1 MSELNWKFPEYISSF
16 EWLNNNLDNKKV
28 RIFDCTT
35 YLLYQDDDPSLPYIV
50 ESGFREYQI
59 SHIKNSAYLDLQKDL
74 SDNSSKFR
82 FTLPDYHTLAKNFSN
97 LGVGDDFHIV
107 LYSRNGLQW
116 ATRIWWMLY
125 VLGFKNLSILDGSF
139 NEWKKNNLPTESKIN
154 IFEKSEFKIEINN
167 KIFVDK
173 NRVLGSMNTKECVI
187 LNSLTEDLHNGENPR
202 YGRPG
207 RIPGSLNIPFHE
219 LTDLEKGCFKSPS
232 ECLEV
237 FKKKGISQD
246 SRVLNYCG
254 GGIAASLDAF
264 VLFQLGY
271 DDIEI
276 YDNSMSE
283 WATDEN
289 LPIEIG

>member
-1 MSELNWKFPEYISSF
+1 MSEINWKFPEYISSF

-125 VLGFKNLSILDGSF
+125 VLGFKNLSILNGSF
-139 NEWKKNNLPTESKIN
+139 NEWKKNNFPTESKIN
-154 IFEKSEFKIEINN
+154 VFEKSEFKIEIND

-173 NRVLGSMNTKECVI
+173 NRVLGSMNTNECVI

-207 RIPGSLNIPFHE
+207 RIPGSLNIPFNE
-219 LTDLEKGCFKSPS
+219 LTDVEKGCFKTSS

-237 FKKKGISQD
+237 FKRKGITQG
-246 SRVLNYCG
+246 SRILNYCG

-271 DDIEI
+271 NDIEI

-289 LPIEIG
+289 LPIEIE

>member
-1 MSELNWKFPEYISSF
+1 MSEINWKFPEYISSF

-59 SHIKNSAYLDLQKDL
+59 SHIKNSAYLDLQKDV

-237 FKKKGISQD
+237 FKKKGITQD

>member
-1 MSELNWKFPEYISSF
+1 MNEINWKFPEYISSF
-16 EWLNNNLDNKKV
+16 EWLNDNLDNKKV

-35 YLLYQDDDPSLPYIV
+35 YLLYQDENPSLPYIV

-237 FKKKGISQD
+237 FKKKGIPQD

>member
-1 MSELNWKFPEYISSF
+1 MN
-16 EWLNNNLDNKKV
+16 
-28 RIFDCTT
+28 
-35 YLLYQDDDPSLPYIV
+35 
-50 ESGFREYQI
+50 
-59 SHIKNSAYLDLQKDL
+59 
-74 SDNSSKFR
+74 
-82 FTLPDYHTLAKNFSN
+82 
-97 LGVGDDFHIV
+97 
-107 LYSRNGLQW
+107 RN
-116 ATRIWWMLY
+116 
-125 VLGFKNLSILDGSF
+125 
-139 NEWKKNNLPTESKIN
+139 
-154 IFEKSEFKIEINN
+154 
-167 KIFVDK
+167 
-173 NRVLGSMNTKECVI
+173 ECVI

-219 LTDLEKGCFKSPS
+219 LIDLEKGCFKSPS

-237 FKKKGISQD
+237 FKKKGITQD

>member
-1 MSELNWKFPEYISSF
+1 MSELNWKSPEYISSF
-16 EWLNNNLDNKKV
+16 EWLNDNLDNENV

-35 YLLYQDDDPSLPYIV
+35 YLLYQDEDPSLPYIV
-50 ESGFREYQI
+50 ESGFKEYQV
-59 SHIKNSAYLDLQKDL
+59 SHIKNSGYLDLQKDL

-82 FTLPDYHTLAKNFSN
+82 FTLPDYHTLAKKFSN
-97 LGVGDDFHIV
+97 LGVGDDYHIV

-154 IFEKSEFKIEINN
+154 IFEKSEFKIEIND

-173 NRVLGSMNTKECVI
+173 NRVLRSMNIKECVI

-219 LTDLEKGCFKSPS
+219 LTDLEKGCFKTPS

-237 FKKKGISQD
+237 FKNKGITQD

-289 LPIEIG
+289 LPLEIG

>member
-1 MSELNWKFPEYISSF
+1 MSELNWKSPEYISSF
-16 EWLNNNLDNKKV
+16 EWLNDNLDNENV

-35 YLLYQDDDPSLPYIV
+35 YLLYQDEDPSLPYIV
-50 ESGFREYQI
+50 ESGFKEYQV
-59 SHIKNSAYLDLQKDL
+59 SHIKNSGYLDLQKDL

-82 FTLPDYHTLAKNFSN
+82 FTLPDYHTLAKKFSN
-97 LGVGDDFHIV
+97 LGVGDDYHIV

-173 NRVLGSMNTKECVI
+173 NRVLRSMNIKECVI

-219 LTDLEKGCFKSPS
+219 LTDLEKGCFKTPS

-237 FKKKGISQD
+237 FKKKGITQD

>member
-1 MSELNWKFPEYISSF
+1 MSEINWKFPEYISSF

-35 YLLYQDDDPSLPYIV
+35 YLLYQDEDPSLPYIV
-50 ESGFREYQI
+50 ESGFKEYQV
-59 SHIKNSAYLDLQKDL
+59 SHIKNSGYLDLQKDL

-82 FTLPDYHTLAKNFSN
+82 FTLPDYHTLAKKFSN
-97 LGVGDDFHIV
+97 LGVGDDYHIV

-173 NRVLGSMNTKECVI
+173 NIVLRSMNIKECVI
-187 LNSLTEDLHNGENPR
+187 LNSLTEDLHNGKNPR

-219 LTDLEKGCFKSPS
+219 LTDLEKGCFKTPS
-232 ECLEV
+232 KCLEV
-237 FKKKGISQD
+237 FKKKGITQD

>member
-1 MSELNWKFPEYISSF
+1 MNEINWKFPEYISSF

-35 YLLYQDDDPSLPYIV
+35 YLLYQDENPALPYIV

-237 FKKKGISQD
+237 FKKKGIPQV

>member
-1 MSELNWKFPEYISSF
+1 MNEINWKFPEYISSF

-139 NEWKKNNLPTESKIN
+139 NEWKKNNLPIESKIN

>member
-1 MSELNWKFPEYISSF
+1 MSEINWKFPEYISSF

-125 VLGFKNLSILDGSF
+125 VLGFKNLSILNGSF
-139 NEWKKNNLPTESKIN
+139 NEWKKNNFPTESKVN
-154 IFEKSEFKIEINN
+154 VFEKSEFKIEIND

-173 NRVLGSMNTKECVI
+173 NRVLGSMNTNECVI

-237 FKKKGISQD
+237 FKKKGIPQV

>member
-1 MSELNWKFPEYISSF
+1 MSKINWKFPEYISSF

-125 VLGFKNLSILDGSF
+125 VLGFKNLSILNGGF
-139 NEWKKNNLPTESKIN
+139 NEWKKNNFPTESKIN
-154 IFEKSEFKIEINN
+154 VFEKSEFKIEIND

-173 NRVLGSMNTKECVI
+173 NRVLGSMNTNECVI

-219 LTDLEKGCFKSPS
+219 LTDLEKGCFKTSS

-237 FKKKGISQD
+237 FKRKGITQD
-246 SRVLNYCG
+246 SRILNYCG

>member
-1 MSELNWKFPEYISSF
+1 MGEINWKFPEYISSF
-16 EWLNNNLDNKKV
+16 EWLKDNLDNDNV
-28 RIFDCTT
+28 RIYDCTT
-35 YLLYQDDDPSLPYIV
+35 YLLYQDENPSLPYIV

-139 NEWKKNNLPTESKIN
+139 NEWKKNNFPTESKIN
-154 IFEKSEFKIEINN
+154 VFEKSEFKIEINN

>member
-1 MSELNWKFPEYISSF
+1 MSELNWKSPEYISSF
-16 EWLNNNLDNKKV
+16 EWLNDNLDNENV

-35 YLLYQDDDPSLPYIV
+35 YLLYQDEDPSLPYIV
-50 ESGFREYQI
+50 ESGFKEYQV
-59 SHIKNSAYLDLQKDL
+59 SHIKNSGYLDLQKDL

-82 FTLPDYHTLAKNFSN
+82 FTLPDYHTLAKKFSN
-97 LGVGDDFHIV
+97 LGVGDNYHIV

-173 NRVLGSMNTKECVI
+173 NRVLGSMNTNECVI

-207 RIPGSLNIPFHE
+207 RIPGSLNIPFNE
-219 LTDLEKGCFKSPS
+219 LTDLEKGCFKTSS

-237 FKKKGISQD
+237 FKKKGITQD

-271 DDIEI
+271 NDIEI

>member
-1 MSELNWKFPEYISSF
+1 MSEINWKFPEYISSF
-16 EWLNNNLDNKKV
+16 EWLNDHLDNKKV

-35 YLLYQDDDPSLPYIV
+35 YLLYQDEDPSLPYIV

-237 FKKKGISQD
+237 FKKKGIPQD

>member
-1 MSELNWKFPEYISSF
+1 MSKINWKFPEYISSF
-16 EWLNNNLDNKKV
+16 EWLNDNLDNKKV

-35 YLLYQDDDPSLPYIV
+35 YLLYQDEDPSLPYIV
-50 ESGFREYQI
+50 KSGFKEYQI

-74 SDNSSKFR
+74 SDNLSKFR
-82 FTLPDYHTLAKNFSN
+82 FTLPNYHTLANNFSN
-97 LGVGDDFHIV
+97 LGVGDDFHII

-139 NEWKKNNLPTESKIN
+139 NEWKKNNFPTESKIN

-173 NRVLGSMNTKECVI
+173 NRVLGSMNTNECVI

-219 LTDLEKGCFKSPS
+219 LTDLEKGCFKTPS

>member
-1 MSELNWKFPEYISSF
+1 MSEINWKFPEYISSF
-16 EWLNNNLDNKKV
+16 EWLKDNLDNDKV

-35 YLLYQDDDPSLPYIV
+35 YLLYQDQNPSLPYIV
-50 ESGFREYQI
+50 ESGFSEYQV

-82 FTLPDYHTLAKNFSN
+82 FTLPDYYTLAKNFSN
-97 LGVGDDFHIV
+97 LGIGDSFHIV

-125 VLGFKNLSILDGSF
+125 VLGFKNLSILDGGF
-139 NEWKKNNLPTESKIN
+139 NEWKKNNFPTESKIN
-154 IFEKSEFKIEINN
+154 KFEKSEFKIEIDDTT
-167 KIFVDK
+167 FVDK
-173 NRVLGSMNTKECVI
+173 KRVLGSMDKKNCVI
-187 LNSLTEDLHNGENPR
+187 LNSLTEDIHNGENPR

-219 LTDLEKGCFKSPS
+219 LTNLEKGCFNTPS

-237 FKKKGISQD
+237 FNKKGITNN

-271 DDIEI
+271 NDIEI

>member
-1 MSELNWKFPEYISSF
+1 MSELNWKSPEYISSF
-16 EWLNNNLDNKKV
+16 EWLNDNLDNENV

-35 YLLYQDDDPSLPYIV
+35 YLLYQDEDPSLPYIV
-50 ESGFREYQI
+50 ESGFKEYQV
-59 SHIKNSAYLDLQKDL
+59 SHIKNSGYLDLQKDL

-82 FTLPDYHTLAKNFSN
+82 FTLPDYHTLAKKFSN
-97 LGVGDDFHIV
+97 LGVGDNYHIV

-173 NRVLGSMNTKECVI
+173 NIVLRSMNIKECVI

-219 LTDLEKGCFKSPS
+219 LTDLEKGCFKTPS

-237 FKKKGISQD
+237 FKKKGITQD

>member
-1 MSELNWKFPEYISSF
+1 MSKINWKFPEYISSF
-16 EWLNNNLDNKKV
+16 EWLNDNLDKKEV

-35 YLLYQDDDPSLPYIV
+35 YLLYQDEDPSLPYIV

-74 SDNSSKFR
+74 SDNSNKFR
-82 FTLPDYHTLAKNFSN
+82 FTLPNYHTLAKNFSN
-97 LGVGDDFHIV
+97 LGVGDDFYIV

-139 NEWKKNNLPTESKIN
+139 NEWKKNNFPTESKIN

-173 NRVLGSMNTKECVI
+173 NRVLGSMNINECVI

-219 LTDLEKGCFKSPS
+219 LTDLEKGCFKTPS

-237 FKKKGISQD
+237 FKRNGITQD
-246 SRVLNYCG
+246 LRVLNYCG

>member
-1 MSELNWKFPEYISSF
+1 MSEINWKFPEYISSF
-16 EWLNNNLDNKKV
+16 EWLNDNLDNKKV

-35 YLLYQDDDPSLPYIV
+35 YLLYQDENPSLPYIV

-82 FTLPDYHTLAKNFSN
+82 FTLPDYHTLAKYFSN

-173 NRVLGSMNTKECVI
+173 NTVLESINTNKCVI

-237 FKKKGISQD
+237 FKKKGIPQD

>member
-1 MSELNWKFPEYISSF
+1 MSEINWKFPEYISSF
-16 EWLNNNLDNKKV
+16 EWLNENLDNTKV

-35 YLLYQDDDPSLPYIV
+35 YLLYQDENPSLPYIV

-237 FKKKGISQD
+237 FKKKGIPQD

>member
-1 MSELNWKFPEYISSF
+1 MSEINWKFPEYISSF

-82 FTLPDYHTLAKNFSN
+82 FTLPDYYTLAKNFSN

-125 VLGFKNLSILDGSF
+125 VLGFKNLSILNGSF
-139 NEWKKNNLPTESKIN
+139 NEWKKNNFPTESKIN
-154 IFEKSEFKIEINN
+154 VFEKSEFKIEINN

>member
-1 MSELNWKFPEYISSF
+1 MSEINWKFPEYISSF

-97 LGVGDDFHIV
+97 LGVGDDFHII

-125 VLGFKNLSILDGSF
+125 VLGFKNLSILNGSF
-139 NEWKKNNLPTESKIN
+139 NEWKKNNFPTESKIN
-154 IFEKSEFKIEINN
+154 VFEKSEFKIEIND

-173 NRVLGSMNTKECVI
+173 NRVLGSMNTNECVI

-207 RIPGSLNIPFHE
+207 RIPGSLNIPFNE
-219 LTDLEKGCFKSPS
+219 LTDLEKGCFKTSS

-237 FKKKGISQD
+237 FKRKGITQD
-246 SRVLNYCG
+246 SRILNYCG

-271 DDIEI
+271 NDIEI

>member
-1 MSELNWKFPEYISSF
+1 MSEINWKFPEYISSF

>member
-1 MSELNWKFPEYISSF
+1 MSEINWKFPEYISSF

-125 VLGFKNLSILDGSF
+125 VLGFKNLSILNGSF
-139 NEWKKNNLPTESKIN
+139 NEWKKNNFPTESKIN
-154 IFEKSEFKIEINN
+154 VFEKSEFKIEINN

-173 NRVLGSMNTKECVI
+173 NRVLGSMSTNECVI

-237 FKKKGISQD
+237 FKKKGIPQD

-271 DDIEI
+271 NDIEI

>member
-1 MSELNWKFPEYISSF
+1 MSEINWKFPEYISSF
-16 EWLNNNLDNKKV
+16 EWLNDNLDNKKV

-35 YLLYQDDDPSLPYIV
+35 YLLYQDEDPSLPYIV

-59 SHIKNSAYLDLQKDL
+59 SHIKNSSYLDLQKDL

-82 FTLPDYHTLAKNFSN
+82 FTLPDYHILAKNFSN

-125 VLGFKNLSILDGSF
+125 VLGFKNLSILNGSF
-139 NEWKKNNLPTESKIN
+139 NEWKKNNFPTESKIN
-154 IFEKSEFKIEINN
+154 VFEKSEFKIEIND

-173 NRVLGSMNTKECVI
+173 NRVLGSMNTNECVI

-207 RIPGSLNIPFHE
+207 RIPGSLNIPFNE
-219 LTDLEKGCFKSPS
+219 LTDLEKGCFKTSS

-237 FKKKGISQD
+237 FKRKGITQD
-246 SRVLNYCG
+246 SRILNYCG

-271 DDIEI
+271 NDIEI

>member
-1 MSELNWKFPEYISSF
+1 MSEINWKFPEYISSF

-35 YLLYQDDDPSLPYIV
+35 YLLYQDENPSLPYIV

-237 FKKKGISQD
+237 FKKKGIPQD
-246 SRVLNYCG
+246 TRVLNYCG

-271 DDIEI
+271 NDIEI

>member
-1 MSELNWKFPEYISSF
+1 MSEINWKFPEYISSF

-82 FTLPDYHTLAKNFSN
+82 FTLPDYYTLAKNFSN

-125 VLGFKNLSILDGSF
+125 VLGFKNLSILNGGF
-139 NEWKKNNLPTESKIN
+139 NEWKKNNFPTESKIN
-154 IFEKSEFKIEINN
+154 VFEKSEFKIEIND

-173 NRVLGSMNTKECVI
+173 NRVLGSMNTNECVI

>member
-1 MSELNWKFPEYISSF
+1 MNEINWKFPEYISSF

>member
-1 MSELNWKFPEYISSF
+1 MSEINWKFPEYISSF

-59 SHIKNSAYLDLQKDL
+59 SHIKNSAYLDLQKDV

-125 VLGFKNLSILDGSF
+125 VLGFKNLSILNGSF
-139 NEWKKNNLPTESKIN
+139 NEWKKNNFPTESKIN
-154 IFEKSEFKIEINN
+154 VFEKSEFKIEINN

>member
-1 MSELNWKFPEYISSF
+1 
-16 EWLNNNLDNKKV
+16 
-28 RIFDCTT
+28 
-35 YLLYQDDDPSLPYIV
+35 
-50 ESGFREYQI
+50 
-59 SHIKNSAYLDLQKDL
+59 
-74 SDNSSKFR
+74 
-82 FTLPDYHTLAKNFSN
+82 
-97 LGVGDDFHIV
+97 
-107 LYSRNGLQW
+107 
-116 ATRIWWMLY
+116 MLY

-139 NEWKKNNLPTESKIN
+139 NEWKKNNLPTENKIN

>member
-1 MSELNWKFPEYISSF
+1 MSEINWKFPEYISSF
-16 EWLNNNLDNKKV
+16 EWLNENLDNTKV

-82 FTLPDYHTLAKNFSN
+82 FTLPDYYTLAKNFSN

-125 VLGFKNLSILDGSF
+125 VLGFKNLSILNGSF
-139 NEWKKNNLPTESKIN
+139 NEWKKNNFPTESKIN
-154 IFEKSEFKIEINN
+154 VFEKSEFKIEIND

-173 NRVLGSMNTKECVI
+173 NRVLGSMNTNECVI

-237 FKKKGISQD
+237 FKKKGIPQD